1 MRAPKFAIND
11 LVRSRVNPSEGW
23 TVSAF
28 VQRVDDEGHPW
39 TQYLCS
45 DANGVET
52 IRNGG
57 DLEAGA
63 RERDAVTSDD

>member
-23 TVSAF
+23 TISAF
-28 VQRVDDEGHPW
+28 VQRLGDDGREW
-39 TQYLCS
+39 TQFLCS

-57 DLEAGA
+57 DLESGD
-63 RERDAVTSDD
+63 RLKDAVTSDD